1 MRSLA
6 LVAVAA
12 AAAVAVAGCGGSRS
26 EAAPR
31 NHKPTI
37 DVKPVAAENI
47 CVTKGSMEHTSVTE
61 PTMRGY
67 ARGAGGDAA
76 ALTFTYRGES
86 FETRELAGGQARR
99 QIGIKLRAQDS
110 CNVVYVMW
118 RLDPKPKLDVS
129 IKLNPMMKTHEEC
142 GANGYAKV
150 KPRKKTFIPAF
161 EYGKTHTLRTEIV
174 GDDLFAWI
182 DDKLLWQGTLPE
194 TARVLGGPAGVRSD
208 NVKFDL
214 VSLAAPVGKGAP
226 PPCKREGG
234 D

>member
-1 MRSLA
+1 VRA
-6 LVAVAA
+6 LVAV
-12 AAAVAVAGCGGSRS
+12 VALAGCASQRT

-31 NHKPTI
+31 DKKPTV
-37 DVKPVAAENI
+37 DVKAVDTADL
-47 CVTKGSMEHTSVTE
+47 CVTKGALAGHEIAE

-76 ALTFTYRGES
+76 ELTFTYRGES

-110 CNVVYVMW
+110 CNVIYVMW
-118 RLDPKPKLDVS
+118 RLDPQPKLDISV
-129 IKLNPMMKTHEEC
+129 KQNPLMKTHEEC
-142 GANGYAKV
+142 GADGYTKI
-150 KPRKKTFIPAF
+150 KPRKKPFVPAY
-161 EYGKTHTLRTEIV
+161 EYGKTHKLRAEIV

-194 TARVLGGPAGVRSD
+194 TARVLKGPAGVRSD

-214 VSLAAPVGKGAP
+214 VSLAAPQGSGAAAA